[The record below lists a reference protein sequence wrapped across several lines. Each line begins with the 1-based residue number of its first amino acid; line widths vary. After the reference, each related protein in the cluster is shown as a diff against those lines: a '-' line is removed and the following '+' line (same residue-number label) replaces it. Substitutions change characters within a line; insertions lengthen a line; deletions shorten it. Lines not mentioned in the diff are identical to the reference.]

1 VPETDDAA
9 VLVVQDL
16 VRLRQVVVGEELA
29 HGALGLL
36 AAGLVL
42 GHAPTLL
49 RAETHVGDLR
59 DNLVA
64 AQ

>member
-1 VPETDDAA
+1 
-9 VLVVQDL
+9 
-16 VRLRQVVVGEELA
+16 VVGEELA

-49 RAETHVGDLR
+49 SAETHVGDLR